1 MIAAVNA
8 NSLKIKLLWI
18 VVVLSLT
25 GLGPYYAYG
34 QDSNP
39 YGTNGTG
46 QGENGARFLRI
57 KNENNLLTLRTEY
70 EREKQFLVDSPAPSK
85 RSRLLFEEVLET
97 GFRGSVYHPKFMDF
111 DIALGIAPQQIKQK
125 SESGSGDDRF
135 RNSYLTHYRVNSY
148 FLKEKPLNF
157 SLFTDKQREIQNRD
171 FFERQ
176 IVDSNT
182 YGGRFAFKNEKIPLG
197 FSYHYSEKNID
208 RSFRGDQIFDDEIIS
223 LQVKPE
229 FIPWGE
235 TDMDYTKNKFFRQEA
250 GSDDQKGVSDQVS
263 VSNRYQWDEA
273 HPKNLGTYL
282 RYFSL
287 DDTRDSRDLT
297 LNESLTVEHSDRL
310 QSFYQYNLAENSVD
324 NSDSTQHDITL
335 GLGHQLYESLHSSVS
350 INGISLKT
358 TSFDESRAGVSI
370 DEDYHKKIGLAQFG
384 AGIGYAYERRNRDA
398 AATFLNIAN
407 ESHALLDS
415 AVVFLNY
422 LDIDTSTIV
431 VTNSA
436 GTLSYI
442 RDLDYQIIE
451 HLSGFFEIRRI
462 TTGSISNGDQV
473 LVDYIAQQNPSFGFS
488 TAQNRYRLSLG
499 FWENKLQFY
508 SRYRQQQPSGF
519 KGESNL
525 VLEEFND
532 KVSGCQLNLDGM
544 NVSAEYEDYVS
555 DLSPYTALRFRE
567 DLTWNI
573 SPRSLLTLHSGQ
585 DYVNLLDD
593 KRDSYDVRGRYSLR
607 LSRLAVCSLE
617 NGYRRQKGKNTDL
630 ENFTSRMT
638 YRINVSDLSL
648 ETGYEFQKEYS
659 LGNDRDNHY
668 FFSTLKRRF

>member
-8 NSLKIKLLWI
+8 NFLKMKLLWI
-18 VVVLSLT
+18 VVVLGLT
-25 GLGPYYAYG
+25 GLGPYRACA
-34 QDSNP
+34 QDSNS
-39 YGTNGTG
+39 YETNGMG
-46 QGENGARFLRI
+46 QRANGARFLQI
-57 KNENNLLTLRTEY
+57 KNESNLLTLRTEY
-70 EREKQFLVDSPAPSK
+70 EREKQALADSSAPSK
-85 RSRLLFEEVLET
+85 RSRLLFEEILET
-97 GFRGSVYHPKFMDF
+97 DFRGSVYHPKFMDF

-125 SESGSGDDRF
+125 SEFGSGDDRF

-197 FSYHYSEKNID
+197 FSYHYSERNID
-208 RSFRGDQIFDDEIIS
+208 RSFRGDQFFEDETIS
-223 LQVKPE
+223 LQVRPE

-250 GSDDQKGVSDQVS
+250 GSDDQRGVSDQVS
-263 VSNRYQWDEA
+263 ISNRYQWDEA

-324 NSDSTQHDITL
+324 NSDSTRHDITL
-335 GLGHQLYESLHSSVS
+335 GLGHQLYESLRSSVS

-358 TSFDESRAGVSI
+358 TSFNESGASVSI
-370 DEDYHKKIGLAQFG
+370 DEDYHKKIGVAQLG
-384 AGIGYAYERRNRDA
+384 VGIGYVRGRKNRDA
-398 AATFLNIAN
+398 AATFLNIVN
-407 ESHALLDS
+407 EPHALLDS
-415 AVVFLNY
+415 TVVFLNH

-451 HLSGFFEIRRI
+451 HASGFFEIRRI
-462 TTGSISNGDQV
+462 ATGDISNGDQV
-473 LVDYIAQQNPSFGFS
+473 IVDYIAQQNPSFSFS
-488 TAQNRYRLSLG
+488 TAQNHYRLSLG

-508 SRYRQQQPSGF
+508 SRYRQQQHSGF
-519 KGESNL
+519 EGESNL
-525 VLEEFND
+525 VLEEFDD

-573 SPRSLLTLHSGQ
+573 SPQSLLTLHSGQ

-617 NGYRRQKGKNTDL
+617 NGYRRQKGNNTDL

-638 YRINVSDLSL
+638 YRLNISDLSL

-668 FFSTLKRRF
+668 VFSILQRRF

>member
-1 MIAAVNA
+1 MIAVVNV
-8 NSLKIKLLWI
+8 NSLRIKSLWI
-18 VVVLSLT
+18 VVVLGLT
-25 GLGPYYAYG
+25 GLVPYRACA
-34 QDSNP
+34 QDSNSH
-39 YGTNGTG
+39 GTNGTG
-46 QGENGARFLRI
+46 RGANGARFLRI
-57 KNENNLLTLRTEY
+57 RNEGSLLTLRTEY
-70 EREKQFLVDSPAPSK
+70 EREKQVLVASPDPSK
-85 RSRLLFEEVLET
+85 RSRILFEEILESD
-97 GFRGSVYHPKFMDF
+97 FRGSVYHPKFMDF

-125 SESGSGDDRF
+125 SESLSADDRF
-135 RNSYLTHYRVNSY
+135 RNNYLTRYRVNSR

-157 SLFTDKQREIQNRD
+157 SLFTDKQREIQTHD

-176 IVDSNT
+176 IVDSST
-182 YGGRFAFKNEKIPLG
+182 YGGRFVLKDEKFPSG
-197 FSYHYSEKNID
+197 FSYRHSEKSID
-208 RSFRGDQIFDDEIIS
+208 RSFRGDQIFDDETIS

-235 TDMDYTKNKFFRQEA
+235 TDIDYTKNKFLRQEA

-263 VSNRYQWDEA
+263 VSSRYQWDEA
-273 HPKNLGTYL
+273 HPRNLGTYL

-297 LNESLTVEHSDRL
+297 LNESLTVEHSDHL

-335 GLGHQLYESLHSSVS
+335 GFGHQLYENLRSSVS
-350 INGISLKT
+350 LKGISLKT
-358 TSFDESRAGVSI
+358 TSFDENEFSVSI
-370 DEDYHKKIGLAQFG
+370 DEDYHKKIGFAQLG
-384 AGIGYAYERRNRDA
+384 AGIGYVRGQKNRDA

-407 ESHALLDS
+407 ESHALLD
-415 AVVFLNY
+415 ATVVFLNH

-451 HLSGFFEIRRI
+451 HLSGFIEIRRVA
-462 TTGSISNGDQV
+462 TGDISNGDQV
-473 LVDYIAQQNPSFGFS
+473 LVDYIAQQNPSFSFS
-488 TAQNRYRLSLG
+488 TAQNNYRLSLG

-508 SRYRQQQPSGF
+508 SRYRRQQHSGF
-519 KGESNL
+519 EGESNL
-525 VLEEFND
+525 VLEEFDD

-544 NVSAEYEDYVS
+544 NMSAEYEDYVS
-555 DLSPYTALRFRE
+555 DLSPYTALRFQE
-567 DLTWNI
+567 DLTLHI
-573 SPRSLLTLHSGQ
+573 SPRSLLTLHAGQ
-585 DYVNLLDD
+585 DYMNLADD
-593 KRDSYDVRGRYSLR
+593 KRDSYDFRGHYSVR
-607 LSRLAVCSLE
+607 LSRLAVSSLE
-617 NGYRRQKGKNTDL
+617 SGYRRQNGKNTDL

-638 YRINVSDLSL
+638 YRLNVSDLFL

-668 FFSTLKRRF
+668 VFSTLQRRF